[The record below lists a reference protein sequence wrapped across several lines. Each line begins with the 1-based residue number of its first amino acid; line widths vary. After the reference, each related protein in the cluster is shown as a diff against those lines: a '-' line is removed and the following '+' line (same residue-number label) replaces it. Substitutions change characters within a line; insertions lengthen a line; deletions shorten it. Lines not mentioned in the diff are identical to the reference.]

1 MSDQGADRPK
11 QSRPLHEFLR
21 AAMPTLDGHLASSV
35 ILTDEP
41 PRWCGESEEDEH
53 YYEKVQEIKNAITQQ
68 QHNRAVLKMEEFERF
83 NRSDELDDPKTWA
96 LHTRPPLADVCE

>member
-11 QSRPLHEFLR
+11 QIRPLHEFLR

-41 PRWCGESEEDEH
+41 PKYYGEREEDEN
-53 YYEKVQEIKNAITQQ
+53 YNKIQEIKNAITQQ
-68 QHNRAVLKMEEFERF
+68 QHNRAVLKAGEFERLHG
-83 NRSDELDDPKTWA
+83 SDEPKTSHA
-96 LHTRPPLADVCE
+96 SA